1 MLTLILI
8 HDQYVQNVVLSFEKT
23 SNGQN
28 HLSDFHQPI
37 KKNSL
42 SKISYSPPTISKLLN
57 CPLAPK
63 ENFLRKLPNISITF
77 AYLLFSIMLMCF
89 IKSP

>member
-8 HDQYVQNVVLSFEKT
+8 DDQYVQNVVLSFEKS

-28 HLSDFHQPI
+28 DSLSDSHHST
-37 KKNSL
+37 KKFPQQNFPF
-42 SKISYSPPTISKLLN
+42 PPTISKPLN

-63 ENFLRKLPNISITF
+63 ENFWRDEGADKNG
-77 AYLLFSIMLMCF
+77 CF
-89 IKSP
+89 H